1 MSPTLS
7 HITKAFSSIRDDS
20 QRISEDPGSL
30 SEPHLQNSCSQ
41 AATLLITLSERMP
54 AEILSHCICYS
65 LTTHSE
71 EDEHLFVYHSQI
83 LSSSSSWRHIPH
95 QLHFLWS
102 NFFPLS
108 TPRDI
113 CIPKQQ
119 EMQPPDLSLYT
130 HITTLSFR
138 LIKLS
143 IQVDH
148 CSEVHCLLGISLQLC
163 LPESQVQKSSLTPA
177 IAHTSAPWKRSLLG
191 GKLRRILCSDMGD
204 ERSWFLCTHAVA
216 MPQFA
221 NQASER
227 SLNISIL
234 K

>member
-1 MSPTLS
+1 MNLISKILVPKQQHFSSLYLNACQLRYYHIAFVTASLPTQKKMSIFLCITAKSFLPPPHGDTSPTNSTSYGPTSFHYQLS
-7 HITKAFSSIRDDS
+7 
-20 QRISEDPGSL
+20 
-30 SEPHLQNSCSQ
+30 
-41 AATLLITLSERMP
+41 
-54 AEILSHCICYS
+54 
-65 LTTHSE
+65 
-71 EDEHLFVYHSQI
+71 
-83 LSSSSSWRHIPH
+83 
-95 QLHFLWS
+95 
-102 NFFPLS
+102 
-108 TPRDI
+108 RDI
-113 CIPKQQ
+113 SIAKQQ
-119 EMQPPDLSLYT
+119 EMQQPDLSLYT

-148 CSEVHCLLGISLQLC
+148 CSEAHCLLSISLQLC